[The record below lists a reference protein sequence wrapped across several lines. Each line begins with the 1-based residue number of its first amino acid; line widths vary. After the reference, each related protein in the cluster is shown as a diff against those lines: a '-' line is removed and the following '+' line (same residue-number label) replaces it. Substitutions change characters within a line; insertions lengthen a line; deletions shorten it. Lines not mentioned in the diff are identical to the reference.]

1 MTRPQASRT
10 CRIPIPRSQRPMA
23 DDSSAP
29 RPRTS
34 MIAGACRDMPI
45 FARRLPDW
53 ERRREKNERVV
64 ANQLDA
70 DRRHLD
76 AGYQAIVT
84 KYRWRVA
91 AAAGGGTARPWWLIS
106 WTASLGAKSERAGRR
121 RPALRVVLARLLLRD
136 LAADFAARVRR
147 GVNVDVVLAGHQVG
161 RLCV

>member
-45 FARRLPDW
+45 FARRLQDW

-91 AAAGGGTARPWWLIS
+91 AAAGGGTAQPLVADIVDSQPRREKRKGRTQASGPPCRP
-106 WTASLGAKSERAGRR
+106 
-121 RPALRVVLARLLLRD
+121 
-136 LAADFAARVRR
+136 
-147 GVNVDVVLAGHQVG
+147 
-161 RLCV
+161 C